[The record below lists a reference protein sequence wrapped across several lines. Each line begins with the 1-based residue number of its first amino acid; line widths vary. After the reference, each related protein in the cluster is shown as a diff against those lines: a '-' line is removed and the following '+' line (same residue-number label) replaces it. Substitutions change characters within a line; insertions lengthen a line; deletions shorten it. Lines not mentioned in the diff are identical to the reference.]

1 MDASIEIGQVEVFTT
16 DNRGFTAQEMADR
29 AVNRLLRIN
38 SRSELRRVLVDY
50 FQEAQ
55 DSERMTLRNKL
66 IENGW
71 TDAASLLGD

>member
-1 MDASIEIGQVEVFTT
+1 
-16 DNRGFTAQEMADR
+16 MADR

-38 SRSELRRVLVDY
+38 SRSELRRVLVEY

-71 TDAASLLGD
+71 ADAAYLLGD

>member
-71 TDAASLLGD
+71 ADAASLLGD

>member
-71 TDAASLLGD
+71 IDAASLLGD

>member
-1 MDASIEIGQVEVFTT
+1 MDASIEIGQVEVFTS

-38 SRSELRRVLVDY
+38 SRSELRRVLVEY

-66 IENGW
+66 VENGW
-71 TDAASLLGD
+71 TDAAYLLGD

>member
-38 SRSELRRVLVDY
+38 SRSELRRVLVEY

-71 TDAASLLGD
+71 ADAAYLLGD